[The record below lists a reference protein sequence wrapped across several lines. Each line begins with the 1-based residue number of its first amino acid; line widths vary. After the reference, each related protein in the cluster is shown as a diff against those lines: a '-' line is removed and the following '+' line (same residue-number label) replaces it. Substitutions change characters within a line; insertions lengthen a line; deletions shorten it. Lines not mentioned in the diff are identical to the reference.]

1 MMVLVIE
8 DNPSNMKLV
17 ARLLTGEGH
26 EVLKAGEAESGI
38 RLAQDAC
45 PDLILLDMQLPGIDG
60 LTALARLKEDEK
72 TRDIKVVALT
82 AFAMDGD
89 RERFLE
95 AGCDEYMAKPI
106 RYKEFLRMIE
116 TFKAGSEDGK

>member
-1 MMVLVIE
+1 MKVLVIE
-8 DNPSNMKLV
+8 DNPSNMKLF
-17 ARLLTGEGH
+17 ARLLAVEGH
-26 EVLKAGEAESGI
+26 EVLRAVEAETGI
-38 RLAQDAC
+38 GLAREAC

-60 LTALARLKEDEK
+60 LGALRQLREDDR

-106 RYKEFLRMIE
+106 RYKEFLKMIE
-116 TFKAGSEDGK
+116 TFNAGRGDGK